1 MLLSYFAKNASN
13 FSDLWKWPLHMGAF
27 CQFPFRWIYYC
38 LVVIPPESKLAK
50 RSSVHC
56 DDNSFFFQTKLTA
69 QTTNANNVSNPEEM
83 ILTALNT
90 SRSMQTRTLKIAQDD
105 PKITKVVKVAQ
116 ILREIFSATIATSPK
131 GAKLF
136 KEMPSRKR
144 NPDYFEVIEEP
155 MDLNTIEKT
164 INSGLYSNPDQFDRD
179 FLMLFQN
186 NYRLVKY
193 FFIFICRIHWIN

>member
-1 MLLSYFAKNASN
+1 MLLCHKGLIFVQ
-13 FSDLWKWPLHMGAF
+13 L
-27 CQFPFRWIYYC
+27 CQNGQ
-38 LVVIPPESKLAK
+38 
-50 RSSVHC
+50 C
-56 DDNSFFFQTKLTA
+56 DNNSFFFQTKVNA

-105 PKITKVVKVAQ
+105 PKITKLVKVAQ

-131 GAKLF
+131 GAKMF

-144 NPDYFEVIEEP
+144 NPDYFELIEEP

-164 INSGLYSNPDQFDRD
+164 INSGLYTNPDQFDRD
-179 FLMLFQN
+179 FLILFQN
-186 NYRLVKY
+186 NYRLVIFSILSTY
-193 FFIFICRIHWIN
+193 FQILCMKS